1 MNKELKNL
9 IKAYEDDIKCSNF
22 APIVKEAIE
31 KDLLEQLLLDTL
43 SAAGILVP
51 PDIVFDALCDKC
63 IEASKKLTSEE
74 KEKTKARAA
83 ALVNAHQ
90 ILVFKALLQ

>member
-9 IKAYEDDIKCSNF
+9 IKAYEDDIRCSNF
-22 APIVKEAIE
+22 APIAKEAIE
-31 KDLLEQLLLDTL
+31 KDLLEQLLADFAT
-43 SAAGILVP
+43 AGITIS
-51 PDIVFDALCDKC
+51 PDIVFDALCGKC

>member
-9 IKAYEDDIKCSNF
+9 IKAYEDDIRCSNF

-31 KDLLEQLLLDTL
+31 KDLLEQLLDTF
-43 SAAGILVP
+43 SVAGITIS

-63 IEASKKLTSEE
+63 IEASEKRTPEE
-74 KEKTKARAA
+74 MEKTKARAA

-90 ILVFKALLQ
+90 ILVFKALLN